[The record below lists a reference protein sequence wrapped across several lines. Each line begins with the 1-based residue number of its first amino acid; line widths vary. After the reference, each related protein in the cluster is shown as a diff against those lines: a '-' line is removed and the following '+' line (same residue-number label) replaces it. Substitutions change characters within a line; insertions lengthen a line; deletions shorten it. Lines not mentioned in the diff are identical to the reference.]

1 VNAHAEGAMSSASHA
16 EHEGKAATCGAC
28 GACYT
33 DEAWTKLA
41 LSRRIEPRE
50 IGETVRHWPDD
61 RCVEV
66 RSCGRCARLMAVLRR
81 RS

>member
-1 VNAHAEGAMSSASHA
+1 MNAHAEGAMSSAAQHD
-16 EHEGKAATCGAC
+16 GNAATCGAC
-28 GACYT
+28 GASYT
-33 DEAWTKLA
+33 DEAWAKLA

-50 IGETVRHWPDD
+50 IGELVRHWPDD